1 MPPLVYGRGTGPF
14 SRTSVQIPAIIRGTL
29 QLKQAP
35 YIGKGLSLWNGV
47 HVQDLV
53 NLFMT
58 ILDDSLSPSP
68 KAPTGKEGYYFCAT
82 DEYQWKELA
91 AEVGK
96 CLHAEGVITTPEP
109 KPVTEEEELVIFG
122 PWSGYAYASNS
133 RSRPGKAYALGWK
146 PIHHTRGL
154 FESIKAEYDA
164 VVEEGLHQGPKV
176 HFDEMYN
183 LSGTK

>member
-1 MPPLVYGRGTGPF
+1 
-14 SRTSVQIPAIIRGTL
+14 
-29 QLKQAP
+29 
-35 YIGKGLSLWNGV
+35 
-47 HVQDLV
+47 VQDLV

-68 KAPTGKEGYYFCAT
+68 KPPTGKEGYYFCAT

-122 PWSGYAYASNS
+122 PWSGYAYASNCKCKNFEIMVTYLILNFFMCQA